1 LSRKTVKDVDR
12 GMGAPPSGQGLA
24 RPRRNARLSGSL
36 ALAALIAIAV
46 GLAAVL
52 TSGSSGTGT
61 LSGPAG
67 NAFALT
73 YPSSWQPLTSVAL
86 AKYPA
91 QTLAGLVRKDGKG
104 VVTIRR
110 DRSADGVD
118 GKRLAQQLN
127 AGLKRRLHDYK
138 LVAAQIM
145 QTQAGRVLFYTY
157 LRTKKGTLNTIAII
171 PAGDHSYVM
180 DTVSNPGAADVAVE
194 IVAMI
199 RSFQPA

>member
-1 LSRKTVKDVDR
+1 LSRAAVKGVDR
-12 GMGAPPSGQGLA
+12 GMGRCSSRKRRA
-24 RPRRNARLSGSL
+24 RARLNGRLSAPL

-52 TSGSSGTGT
+52 TGGNGSARV
-61 LSGPAG
+61 LRGPDG
-67 NAFALT
+67 NLFALT
-73 YPSSWQPLTSVAL
+73 YPNSWQPLTKVAL

-91 QTLAGLVRKDGKG
+91 HTLAGLVRKDGKG
-104 VVTIRR
+104 VITIRR
-110 DRSADGVD
+110 DKPAGGVN

-127 AGLKRRLHDYK
+127 ASLRKRLHDYK
-138 LVAAQIM
+138 LVAAQIL

-180 DTVSNPGAADVAVE
+180 DTVSNPNAADVATQ

-199 RSFQPA
+199 RSFEPG